1 MEQYLPKMIEK
12 CPVGVAYYR
21 LLYESQGDAYDFK
34 FLYVNEKYEQLTGL
48 KREEIIGKKESELF
62 RSNPEN
68 EYNYATFYAGVVKSG
83 NSRELLRYSQVLKK
97 WYKIRCEKMD
107 DDHFITWISDETIK
121 QEIVI
126 QSHEILTSNDVDY
139 QKIAKRARTISGAAA
154 VVLNLYDVENEK
166 AQVKAF
172 ESERGVLSKVIATLG
187 FNILGKEYHSTRNR
201 RKKGNH
207 AGIFYYK
214 KLSEY
219 AGDSFSLMLMNT
231 VQRIFFI
238 DHITVSLIKKG
249 DEVLGDLSFFMGEDS
264 YINDETSLEVFSQQV
279 GFFLYKEK
287 VEKEK
292 IQSQKELEDSEQKY
306 RMIFMQSPVGIF
318 RANAEGRFLELNPAL
333 AKMLGYDSPQEVLE
347 QVKKKDIQLYVDKHS
362 RRRIQEV
369 LQGKAEHF
377 HQENHIKKKNGE
389 LMTANLFIRAIK
401 DQKGDI
407 SFFEGIVEDIT
418 RRKIYEKQL
427 KEAKIAAEAANQ
439 AKTEFLANISH
450 EIRTPLNGIIGFSR
464 LLRES
469 SIDDVQKDYID
480 NIVVSSKNLL
490 QIISDIL
497 DFSMIEAGN
506 FEIELLETDLY
517 DCINELYELFQHS
530 ATKKGLSFLKHIDIK
545 IPQFV
550 MTDPLRFRQV
560 LHNLFSNAVKF
571 TEQGKINF
579 TVKCQQR
586 SKETVRVYF
595 SLKDTGIGIKQEIC
609 DSLFTSFTQADTSF
623 TRKYGGTG
631 LGLSIT
637 QKILEKMDSKID
649 IETKLGVGSTFSFVV
664 DFKLPEE
671 EERVLT

>member
-1 MEQYLPKMIEK
+1 MEQYIPKMIEK

-21 LLYESQGDAYDFK
+21 LLYESEADTYDFK
-34 FLYVNEKYEQLTGL
+34 FLYVNEKYEQLTGF

-201 RKKGNH
+201 RKKSNH

-369 LQGKAEHF
+369 LQGKAEHL

-418 RRKIYEKQL
+418 RRKIYEEQL
-427 KEAKIAAEAANQ
+427 KEAKIAAEVANQ

-497 DFSMIEAGN
+497 D
-506 FEIELLETDLY
+506 
-517 DCINELYELFQHS
+517 
-530 ATKKGLSFLKHIDIK
+530 
-545 IPQFV
+545 
-550 MTDPLRFRQV
+550 
-560 LHNLFSNAVKF
+560 
-571 TEQGKINF
+571 
-579 TVKCQQR
+579 
-586 SKETVRVYF
+586 
-595 SLKDTGIGIKQEIC
+595 
-609 DSLFTSFTQADTSF
+609 
-623 TRKYGGTG
+623 
-631 LGLSIT
+631 
-637 QKILEKMDSKID
+637 
-649 IETKLGVGSTFSFVV
+649 
-664 DFKLPEE
+664 
-671 EERVLT
+671 